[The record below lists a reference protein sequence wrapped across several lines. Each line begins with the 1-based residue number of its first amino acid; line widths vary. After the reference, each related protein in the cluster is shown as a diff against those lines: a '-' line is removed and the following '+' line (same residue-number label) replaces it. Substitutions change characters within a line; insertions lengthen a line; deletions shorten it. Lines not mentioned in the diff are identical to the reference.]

1 MKKRTPKQYAQ
12 ALYELTSGASVNK
25 LDQVLKAFVVLLARD
40 RMLKKVDAIIREF
53 EKTVKKADGVIE
65 LDVTTARKIGDTLN
79 QKLKQVFGDKTE
91 ITESVD
97 KEIMG
102 GVIVRT
108 GGEIL
113 DASLKTQLQL
123 LKQQLS

>member
-1 MKKRTPKQYAQ
+1 MKKRSPKQYAD
-12 ALYELTSGASVNK
+12 ALYEVTKDAKGEK
-25 LDQVLKAFVVLLARD
+25 LDAVLRAFVVLLARD
-40 RMLKKVDAIIREF
+40 RMLKKVDVIVEEF
-53 EKTVKKADGVIE
+53 EKKCKREDGVVE
-65 LDVTTARKIGDTLN
+65 LDVTTARSIGDTLN

-97 KEIMG
+97 EEIMG
-102 GVIVRT
+102 GVVVRT